1 MKVTTASTIKQLQ
14 DKLQATWLAGKNGA
28 ERFIEQRQPD
38 SINQDLVGYLN
49 LIHPNSVQVIGPR
62 ENDYLEKLGDNSRQD
77 ALQQIFEGDIAAVI
91 LSDALPAKP
100 DWARLAD
107 QHGVPLLASPLT
119 GEQLIDILQEHLA
132 GQLSEKKVI
141 HGVFMEVFG
150 TGVLLTGA
158 SNTGKS
164 ELALELVTRGHRLV
178 ADDAPEFR
186 RISSSIVNG
195 TCPPLLQDFI
205 EVRGLGIINVRAMF
219 GHNAIKLNKY
229 LRLII
234 HLEQT
239 QISGDAL
246 DRLQGS
252 CKDTDIL
259 GVAVPR
265 IVIPIAPGRNIA
277 VLVETAVRNHILQTK
292 GYNAYDDLVQRQK
305 KMMESPGQ

>member
-38 SINQDLVGYLN
+38 SIDQDLVGYLN

-77 ALQQIFEGDIAAVI
+77 ALQ
-91 LSDALPAKP
+91 AKP

>member
-1 MKVTTASTIKQLQ
+1 MRVTTASTIDRLH
-14 DKLQATWLAGKNGA
+14 DKLQTVWLAGNQGA
-28 ERFIEQRQPD
+28 ERYIEQSQPD

-49 LIHPNSVQVIGPR
+49 LIHPNRIQVIGQR
-62 ENDYLEKLGDNSRQD
+62 ENDYLASLGDNSLED
-77 ALQQIFEGDIAAVI
+77 TLKQIFEGDAAAVI
-91 LSDALPAKP
+91 LSDGLSAKP
-100 DWARLAD
+100 DWISLAD
-107 QHGVPLLASPLT
+107 RHGIPLLTSPLS
-119 GEQLIDILQEHLA
+119 GEQLIDILQEHLS

-150 TGVLLTGA
+150 TGVLLTGP

-164 ELALELVTRGHRLV
+164 ELALELVTRGHRLI

-186 RISSSIVNG
+186 RISSSTING
-195 TCPPLLQDFI
+195 TCPALLQDLV

-239 QISGDAL
+239 QASDDAL

-252 CKDTDIL
+252 SKDTEVL
-259 GVAVPR
+259 GITIPR
-265 IVIPIAPGRNIA
+265 ITIPIASGRNIA

-292 GYNAYDDLVQRQK
+292 GYNAYEDLVQRQK
-305 KMMESPGQ
+305 KMMESPDQ